1 LKNDLGPSGL
11 ALAIFF
17 ALAPA
22 IAVGGV
28 LGLPVLMCLVGALSI
43 RPSMLGALL
52 TRRPM
57 AIAFLVLFAAWAGL
71 TSLWSPY
78 PAAAQAGK
86 IVTLVALGLPFAAAA
101 TANEKRRRLVLA
113 GGVAAVVVLVALLSV
128 EAVWT
133 LPISRAAQPEENP
146 GQLIRNYAR
155 GSSFL
160 ISVVWAAAG
169 GLAALGGGVRFGAM
183 LALLAASV
191 VVAVQYDQLGNG
203 VAFAVGAGA
212 FALAWATPRFS
223 LYAVSGGLAAWMLTA
238 PFVTPLI
245 VGNPRVVEA
254 LPLSWAARAGIWDYV
269 CARILEEPWIG
280 HGLEASRAV
289 TDRIQVRNLDM
300 RGTPVHPHSGS
311 LQIWF
316 ETGLIGAALAAAA
329 LVFGGRWLGRTFEH
343 NRAAA
348 AAACATLATIGVIF
362 NISFGAWAEW
372 WIATMFVAAA
382 LVGAIPTHEIDRR

>member
-1 LKNDLGPSGL
+1 MKNDLGLSGY
-11 ALAIFF
+11 ALAAFF

-22 IAVGGV
+22 IAVGGA
-28 LGLPVLMCLVGALSI
+28 LGLPVLMCVIGVAVL
-43 RPSMLGALL
+43 RPSMLVAAF
-52 TRRPM
+52 TQHPA
-57 AIAFLVLFAAWAGL
+57 AIAFVVLFAAWAAF
-71 TSLWSPY
+71 SCLWSPY
-78 PAAAQAGK
+78 PATEQAGK
-86 IVTLVALGLPFAAAA
+86 VAALVALGLPLVAAA
-101 TANEKRRRLVLA
+101 TANEKRRRLVVA
-113 GGVAAVVVLVALLSV
+113 GGIAMVVVLIGLLAI

-133 LPISRAAQPEENP
+133 LPINRGAQPDENP

-160 ISVVWAAAG
+160 ISVVWAAAA
-169 GLAALGGGVRFGAM
+169 GLLALGGGVRFGAM

-191 VVAVQYDQLGNG
+191 IVAVQFDQLGNG
-203 VAFAVGAGA
+203 VAFGIG
-212 FALAWATPRFS
+212 ALAFVIAWAAPRLA
-223 LYAVSGGLAAWMLTA
+223 LYAVSGGLALWMITA

-245 VGNPRVVEA
+245 IGNPRIVEA

-269 CARILEEPWIG
+269 CARILEQPWIG

-289 TDRIQVRNLDM
+289 TDRIHVRELDM

-329 LVFGGRWLGRTFEH
+329 LLFGGRWLAKTYGH

-348 AAACATLATIGVIF
+348 AGACATLASIGVIF
-362 NISFGAWAEW
+362 NISFGVWAEW
-372 WIATMFVAAA
+372 WIATLFVAAA
-382 LVGAIPTHEIDRR
+382 LVGALPANKVEYA